1 MVPVYPLGISSH
13 MSFYLESPCTF
24 LICYFFRIRG
34 VSIVKVGEAE
44 DNNFYLFTASSDGF
58 IKMFSVLIEEDEVVV
73 FIQ

>member
-1 MVPVYPLGISSH
+1 MVPVYPLGISSL
-13 MSFYLESPCTF
+13 MSFFLESACTF

-34 VSIVKVGEAE
+34 VSIVKVGEPE